1 MPARNQHV
9 VPYGDKW
16 AVKSEGSRRVTSV
29 FETKREAID
38 AGRELA
44 DRYGLQLLVHGKNG
58 QIFRSND
65 SPGVLSEKTIRDAV
79 RGISA
84 TKPDRAQ
91 VPSDRSGY
99 PAKSK

>member
-1 MPARNQHV
+1 M
-9 VPYGDKW
+9 
-16 AVKSEGSRRVTSV
+16 TSV

-44 DRYGLQLLVHGKNG
+44 DRYGQELLVHGKNG

-79 RGISA
+79 RGISS
-84 TKPDRAQ
+84 TKLSRRAQ
-91 VPSDRSGY
+91 LPSARPGY
-99 PAKSK
+99 SVKSK